1 MAQVRRYGTRGHS
14 PTTASSAISTAHSE
28 SPGNTRSVH
37 VARQPVYD
45 RAGDVVGYELLFRET
60 ADTTVAS
67 RSNAYAT
74 SNVIITA
81 FAEIGMTNLVGDRL
95 CFVNLTRE
103 FVVGELHLPFE
114 PGQAVLEVLETIYVD
129 DEVVAGV
136 ATLVARGYAVALDDF
151 VWDSGH
157 ERLLPH
163 ASYVKLE
170 VAGIDPA
177 ALADSV
183 LRCREYP
190 GIKLVA
196 ERLEDDADH
205 QRALDLGFD
214 LFQGYALARPQ
225 ITSALGLSPSRLH
238 RLRLMAALADETCDV
253 QEVVALV
260 SGDPALSYRLLKV
273 TNSAAAGISGKVSSV
288 LDALVLLGLRKVRQ
302 WVTLMLVG
310 DLAEAQEDLVAA
322 ALVRARL
329 CRSVAHQL
337 DLAPEAAFTVGLLSS
352 VAEILGEDTTTLA
365 RQMPLADDVA
375 AALTAGDG
383 PLGAVLAAVRRYEN
397 ADRDRTA
404 AAGDPDI
411 AVAPNDYLAA
421 LSWARQS
428 MPVALPT
435 S

>member
-1 MAQVRRYGTRGHS
+1 MPALAIATGSTDIPGGGTR
-14 PTTASSAISTAHSE
+14 A
-28 SPGNTRSVH
+28 VH
-37 VARQPVYD
+37 VARQPIYD
-45 RAGDVVGYELLFRET
+45 RTGGIVGYELLFRET

-81 FAEIGMTNLVGDRL
+81 FAEVGMDNLVGDRL

-103 FVVGELHLPFE
+103 FVVGELDLPFD
-114 PGQAVLEVLETIYVD
+114 PGQAVLEVLETIFVD

-136 ATLVARGYAVALDDF
+136 IDLVARGYAVALDDF

-170 VAGIDPA
+170 VAGIDPV
-177 ALADSV
+177 ALAESV
-183 LRCREYP
+183 LRCRTYAHLT
-190 GIKLVA
+190 LVA

-214 LFQGYALARPQ
+214 LFQGYVLARPQ
-225 ITSALGLSPSRLH
+225 TTSTVGLSPSRLH

-260 SGDPALSYRLLKV
+260 SGDPAVSYRLLKI
-273 TNSAAAGISGKVSSV
+273 TNSAAAGLNGKVSSV
-288 LDALVLLGLRKVRQ
+288 LDALVLLGLRRVRQ

-310 DLAEAQEDLVAA
+310 DLAEAKEDLVAG

-329 CRSVAHQL
+329 CRSVAHHL
-337 DLAPEAAFTVGLLSS
+337 DLAAEAAFTVGLLSS
-352 VAEILGEDTTTLA
+352 VAEIIGEDTATLA
-365 RQMPLADDVA
+365 QQMPLADDVA
-375 AALTAGDG
+375 AALTTGAG

-397 ADRDRTA
+397 RDA
-404 AAGDPDI
+404 PDGDPDL
-411 AVAPNDYLAA
+411 AVAPRDYLAA
-421 LSWARQS
+421 LSWARQA
-428 MPVALPT
+428 MPVALAAERAPT
-435 S
+435 DLRPGQEHVVG